1 MLYHRP
7 RFAGLLIIL
16 AALVFAPSSLAAAPA
31 KGPGAAKGK
40 ERVYGKH
47 CGAKRAGA
55 GRHAQRAKCLE
66 AMSKLATGKSSS
78 PRAACRA
85 LSRKKGSGGRRSAF
99 ARCVAAGAKLLKS
112 KSRGKRDSATHD
124 EGNEPD
130 DSNGDDGDAADSH
143 DDPDDLDAV
152 LDAVDPGD
160 SPADTDPAAADPDA
174 DPEA

>member
-1 MLYHRP
+1 
-7 RFAGLLIIL
+7 
-16 AALVFAPSSLAAAPA
+16 VFAPSALAAAPA

-47 CGAKRAGA
+47 CGPKRAGA
-55 GRHAQRAKCLE
+55 GRPAQRAKCLE

-85 LSRKKGSGGRRSAF
+85 LSRKKARGGRRSAF
-99 ARCVAAGAKLLKS
+99 ARCVSAGARLLKS
-112 KSRGKRDSATHD
+112 KGRGKRDSATD
-124 EGNEPD
+124 DQGDDPD
-130 DSNGDDGDAADSH
+130 DSDGDDGDAADND

-152 LDAVDPGD
+152 LDGIGPGD
-160 SPADTDPAAADPDA
+160 SPADTDPGAADPDD